1 MICPVPGCTNG
12 KHLFKKYNNYIAHFD
27 RFHRRNIFI
36 HSCPICK
43 VKDARKSEIIRH
55 FKRIHSTHVTPSLIG
70 KLTGNNKFIYPGTFK
85 KPRKRI
91 HREERERAQ
100 LLRRQSLPSQP
111 LIELSDNYNPREQ
124 HCTTLYANVQSYL
137 LHSKPLYATVQSL
150 TSIITN
156 CTLLYHLFQEKIS
169 DF

>member
-1 MICPVPGCTNG
+1 MRRRVKSSRKKGWFVPLRAVSTENTS
-12 KHLFKKYNNYIAHFD
+12 FKKYNNYIAHFD
-27 RFHRRNIFI
+27 RFHKRNIFI
-36 HSCPICK
+36 YSCPICK

-55 FKRIHSTHVTPSLIG
+55 FKRIHPTHGTPSLIG
-70 KLTGNNKFIYPGTFK
+70 KLTGNNKFIDPGTIK

-100 LLRRQSLPSQP
+100 LLRRQ
-111 LIELSDNYNPREQ
+111 REQ

-156 CTLLYHLFQEKIS
+156 CTLLYHLF
-169 DF
+169 